1 MELMAIIVIAVGLSM
16 DAFAVSVV
24 TGAAYKELHVRHTL
38 RMAGFFGAFQAFMPA
53 VGYLAGLTVR
63 QYISSF
69 DHWVAFGILA
79 AVGLKMIYES
89 FKIKSASSAEQSSA
103 RHGETSLASRRSRG
117 PKGGAERQAP
127 NPANLVVLLALAVAT
142 SIDALAVGITLS
154 LITHA
159 IAAAVV
165 IIGVVTF
172 GLSCTGV
179 YIGKRF
185 GHFFES
191 AIEAIGG
198 LVLIGLG
205 VKIMLQHVLA

>member
-1 MELMAIIVIAVGLSM
+1 MELLAIIAIAVGLSM

-24 TGAAYKELHVRHTL
+24 TGAAYKELHIRHTL
-38 RMAGFFGAFQAFMPA
+38 RMAGFFGGFQAFMPA
-53 VGYLAGLTVR
+53 VGYLAGMTFR
-63 QYISSF
+63 QSISNY

-89 FKIKSASSAEQSSA
+89 LKIKEKRKAM
-103 RHGETSLASRRSRG
+103 H
-117 PKGGAERQAP
+117 
-127 NPANLVVLLALAVAT
+127 PANLPLLLALAVAT

-159 IAAAVV
+159 IALAIV
-165 IIGVVTF
+165 IIGAVTF
-172 GLSCTGV
+172 GLSCAGV
-179 YIGKRF
+179 YIGKKF

-191 AIEAIGG
+191 GIEAIGG

-205 VKIMLQHVLA
+205 AKILLQHILA